1 MFVEGPGGEF
11 SAGMQ
16 QRERECVS
24 SKLAQ
29 CKPRRESSMGLF
41 PFQMCGSS
49 QDKFEDTAA
58 HLGQAAE
65 KRLLALAVKNKNIL
79 GENHLAK
86 SWLLSLLW
94 LNIGK
99 LILGF
104 VGIGVI
110 IPQRQGLGDPCE
122 SLPAQDIL

>member
-1 MFVEGPGGEF
+1 MFPVAQLLLERNWGEFLFPGCTEAPWMFVEGPGGEF

-29 CKPRRESSMGLF
+29 CKLRRESSMGLF

-65 KRLLALAVKNKNIL
+65 KRLLALAVKNK
-79 GENHLAK
+79 K
-86 SWLLSLLW
+86 Y
-94 LNIGK
+94 IGGK
-99 LILGF
+99 PFG
-104 VGIGVI
+104 
-110 IPQRQGLGDPCE
+110 
-122 SLPAQDIL
+122 